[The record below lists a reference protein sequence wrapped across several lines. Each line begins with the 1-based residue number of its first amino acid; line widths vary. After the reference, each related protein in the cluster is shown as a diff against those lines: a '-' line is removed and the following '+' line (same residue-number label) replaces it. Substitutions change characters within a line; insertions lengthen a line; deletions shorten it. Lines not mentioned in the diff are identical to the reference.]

1 MDTVNALVTTLQVM
15 KFMHYLL
22 QNLYKLFYIHVHV
35 DAMAENNRLTKAP
48 SVIKAYGTI
57 MSAYRGEVSCTV
69 TSAKVCAFVLSICG
83 LFMCLS

>member
-1 MDTVNALVTTLQVM
+1 
-15 KFMHYLL
+15 
-22 QNLYKLFYIHVHV
+22 
-35 DAMAENNRLTKAP
+35 MAENNRLTKAP